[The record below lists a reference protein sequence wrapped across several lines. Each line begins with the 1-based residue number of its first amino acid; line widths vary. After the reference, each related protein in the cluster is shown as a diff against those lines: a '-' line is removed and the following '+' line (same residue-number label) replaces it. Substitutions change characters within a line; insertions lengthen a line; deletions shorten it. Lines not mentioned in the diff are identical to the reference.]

1 MATADG
7 KPPRNLAQQGVPT
20 SSPARYPMTAEEAA
34 DDIRQIR
41 ENKGLEDS
49 TVNTLDL
56 EAALVL

>member
-1 MATADG
+1 
-7 KPPRNLAQQGVPT
+7 
-20 SSPARYPMTAEEAA
+20 MTAEEAA

-41 ENKGLEDS
+41 EKKGLEDS